1 MKNKRIVL
9 AARPQGMPRESDFR
23 LEEVEIPDPEDGQI
37 LVRNHY
43 ASVDPG
49 ARDRLSGEASYV
61 AAQGIGEVMGSATVS
76 EVVASRNSKFAV
88 GDFVAGVLGWQDYSL
103 SDGRGLR
110 RIEDRRVPISA
121 QIGVLG
127 IPGLTAYFGLLRIG
141 ALQAGDTVLVSSAAG
156 AVGSAVGQ
164 IAKIKGAR
172 AVGIAG
178 SPEKCCWLTEELGFD
193 AAIDRRA
200 EPDMGAAIARTCPE
214 GVDVLFDNVGN
225 ALIEAALP
233 HMRQRGRIVNSG
245 MTADYNVAMGDRPGL
260 QNTRVFITQRLR
272 MEGFI
277 VFDFADELTQAR
289 NELTDWILADRLRY
303 REDIDQG
310 VESLPAAFVG
320 LFKGDNFG
328 RKLVRLDAG

>member
-1 MKNKRIVL
+1 MNNKRIVL
-9 AARPQGMPRESDFR
+9 AARPQGMPKESDFR
-23 LEEVEIPDPEDGQI
+23 LEELQVPDPEEGQI
-37 LVRNHY
+37 LVRNLY

-49 ARDRLSGEASYV
+49 TRDRLSGEASYIAPV
-61 AAQGIGEVMGSATVS
+61 GIGDLVGAATVS

-88 GDFVAGVLGWQDYSL
+88 GDLVAGGFGWQDYSL

-110 RIEDRRVPISA
+110 RIEDRRAPLSA

-127 IPGLTAYFGLLRIG
+127 IPGLTAYFGLLRVG
-141 ALQAGDTVLVSSAAG
+141 ALQAGETVLVSSAAG

-164 IAKIKGAR
+164 IAKIRGAK

-178 SPEKCCWLTEELGFD
+178 GPEKCRWLTEDLGFD

-200 EPDMGAAIARTCPE
+200 EPDMAAAIARTCPE
-214 GVDVLFDNVGN
+214 GVDILFDNVGN

-245 MTADYNVAMGDRPGL
+245 MTGDYNATAENRQGIF
-260 QNTRVFITQRLR
+260 NTRVFITQRLR

-277 VFDFADELTQAR
+277 VFDFADELAQAR
-289 NELTDWILADRLRY
+289 SELTDWILADRLRY

-320 LFKGDNFG
+320 LFNGDNFG
-328 RKLVRLDAG
+328 RKLVSLA